1 MGIDYDGARVLPV
14 LRLTNHTI
22 QWPGDTQD
30 QTGLGA
36 QYLYIIILCVV
47 YYTVIPTGSYIAHLR
62 SITSA
67 RAGEAVQLR
76 VLYRF
81 VVCPSQYVNIT
92 I

>member
-1 MGIDYDGARVLPV
+1 MGIDYDGARVLLV

-36 QYLYIIILCVV
+36 QYLCIV
-47 YYTVIPTGSYIAHLR
+47 YYTVIPIRSSIAHLR

-67 RAGEAVQLR
+67 RVGEAVQVH